1 MAKKEQPQ
9 PLLKPLPPFT
19 LEAKPQ
25 PPPEVAAPV
34 TPVFTKLSTVST
46 ITSVSKSIGD
56 AFGSLGS
63 VYQSGKL
70 TESNMDKLI
79 SMGFANRAQN
89 AHLLKKFDNDLDKVI
104 AFLCE
109 QQEANYRP

>member
-1 MAKKEQPQ
+1 MNKATPPETKELKLQQP
-9 PLLKPLPPFT
+9 
-19 LEAKPQ
+19 EAKPS
-25 PPPEVAAPV
+25 P
-34 TPVFTKLSTVST
+34 VST

-70 TESNMDKLI
+70 TETNMDKLI

-89 AHLLKKFDNDLDKVI
+89 IHLLKKFDNDLDKVI

-109 QQEANYRP
+109 QQEANYR